1 MSISTIASESFS
13 YAQEAV
19 WGKWKQWI
27 LLVIAY
33 LITSITLYLVPV
45 FNGYLVSVLS
55 GKEPAPEV
63 DDWGKLFVD
72 GWKLNIVALIYM
84 IPIILILVIFGAATL
99 PFIIAGAAMGEM
111 TGVVPDEFIL
121 GAIAELLAGLLVAFV
136 VAIIISFIAYT
147 GVVRFAKT
155 GNIMEAF
162 NFSAIFEHIGKIGW
176 VDYIITIIV
185 LWIIIAVLAFIIG
198 ALSAIPVLGWLIAL
212 FLGPPLSLF
221 TWRYVTMLYQSVP
234 A

>member
-13 YAQEAV
+13 YAQKAV
-19 WGKWKQWI
+19 WGKWNQWI
-27 LLVIAY
+27 LLFVAY

-63 DDWGKLFVD
+63 EDWGRLFID

-84 IPIILILVIFGAATL
+84 IPIILILVIFGAATV
-99 PFIIAGAAMGEM
+99 PFIIAGAAMGDM
-111 TGVVPDEFIL
+111 TGVVPDDVIL
-121 GAIAELLAGLLVAFV
+121 GAIVELLAGLLVAFV
-136 VAIIISFIAYT
+136 VAIIISLIAYT

-155 GNIMEAF
+155 DSIMEAF
-162 NFSAIFEHIGKIGW
+162 NFGAIFEHIGKIGW
-176 VDYIITIIV
+176 LDYIVAIII
-185 LWIIIAVLAFIIG
+185 LWILIAVFAFIIG
-198 ALSAIPVLGWLIAL
+198 ALSAIPFLGWLIAL
-212 FLGPPLSLF
+212 FLGPPLSIF